1 MYVCVCHAVTEDD
14 VRRHVTS
21 GVGTAKEMRA
31 ACGMGPGC
39 GQCVRRICA
48 MLDECAPSGACAL
61 ADLSALDEGVSGVVA
76 A

>member
-14 VRRHVTS
+14 VLRHVTA
-21 GVGTAKEMRA
+21 GVGTAKEMRT

-48 MLDECAPSGACAL
+48 LLDECAPTGACAL
-61 ADLSALDEGVSGVVA
+61 ADLAAQGTGVSEVVA